1 MDGPEG
7 DGVVSGAAGA
17 DCVVPAGVAPVAGI
31 VGPAGGAAGT
41 VTCVGSI
48 RSRSESRS
56 AAPRNV
62 SVSDVKKNAPPSHIV
77 DLDRT
82 LAAPRPEIRLF
93 PPPPMPSPPPSDRCI
108 STSSTRAAQMMR
120 WMMRTRSDIKGHQ
133 SKETEG
139 RLAECLCR
147 RHRVGHQVFNV
158 TLQDERSE

>member
-120 WMMRTRSDIKGHQ
+120 WMMRTRSDIKRAPIERNRGASSRMSMSAPPRWTSSVQ
-133 SKETEG
+133 RDAAG
-139 RLAECLCR
+139 R
-147 RHRVGHQVFNV
+147 
-158 TLQDERSE
+158 TI